1 MGAPVVPSDVAKFSA
16 AFVGAAQVAALA
28 ALVWGAGAGASSAR
42 GAEAAPADT
51 PRVMVFAAA
60 STTAALSEIAA
71 RFAARGKGRAV
82 MSFASSSTLAKQI
95 ANGAPADIY
104 LSANPGWMDY
114 LAREN
119 AIEPA
124 TRLDLLGNRLVL
136 VAPAGSALR
145 VRIAPAFPLAEKLGE
160 GRLAIGDPDHV
171 PAGIYGRA
179 ALRRLGAWPAL
190 AGRVAR
196 TQDVRGALVLVE
208 RGEAA
213 AAVVYATDAALTDR
227 VRVVATFPADS
238 HPPIRYPIAIVAG
251 RDRPEVRRFYEFL
264 TSPEAARV
272 FTRHGFT
279 VIAPAARQ

>member
-1 MGAPVVPSDVAKFSA
+1 MPSDIVKISA
-16 AFVGAAQVAALA
+16 AFAGAVRAAAVA
-28 ALVWGAGAGASSAR
+28 ALVWGAGASASSACA
-42 GAEAAPADT
+42 AEAAPGRTA
-51 PRVMVFAAA
+51 RVMVFAAA
-60 STTAALSEIAA
+60 STTAALTEIAA
-71 RFAARGKGRAV
+71 LFTAQGKGRAV
-82 MSFASSSTLAKQI
+82 TSFASSSMLAKQI

-104 LSANPGWMDY
+104 VSANPGWMDY

-119 AIEPA
+119 AIETA
-124 TRLDLLGNRLVL
+124 TRLDLLANRLVL
-136 VAPAGSALR
+136 VAPAGSALS

-160 GRLAIGDPDHV
+160 GRLALGDPDHV

-179 ALRRLGAWPAL
+179 ALRRLGVWPAL

-196 TQDVRGALVLVE
+196 TQDVLGALALVE

-213 AAVVYATDAALTDR
+213 AAVVYATDVALTRR

-272 FTRHGFT
+272 FTEHGFT
-279 VIAPAARQ
+279 VIAPAARP

>member
-1 MGAPVVPSDVAKFSA
+1 MPSDIVKIPA
-16 AFVGAAQVAALA
+16 AFVGAARAAALA
-28 ALVWGAGAGASSAR
+28 ALVWGAGATASFAR
-42 GAEAAPADT
+42 DAEAAPADT
-51 PRVMVFAAA
+51 ARVMVFAAA
-60 STTAALSEIAA
+60 STTAALTEIAA
-71 RFAARGKGRAV
+71 LFTAKGKGRAV
-82 MSFASSSTLAKQI
+82 TSFASSSMLAKQI

-119 AIEPA
+119 AIETA
-124 TRLDLLGNRLVL
+124 TRLDLLANRLVL
-136 VAPAGSALR
+136 VAPAGSALS

-179 ALRRLGAWPAL
+179 ALKRLGVWPAL

-196 TQDVRGALVLVE
+196 TQDVRGALALVE

-213 AAVVYATDAALTDR
+213 AAVVYATDVAITKR

-238 HPPIRYPIAIVAG
+238 HPPITYPVAIVAG
-251 RDRPEVRRFYEFL
+251 RDRPDVRRFYDFL
-264 TSPEAARV
+264 ASPEAARV
-272 FTRHGFT
+272 FTKHGFT
-279 VIAPAARQ
+279 VIDAAAR